1 MKKKHQPI
9 PDFSGKRKDAG
20 MRAQPSQQKSQT
32 QPNTPPRV
40 TKPAATSSKS
50 GRRGG

>member
-1 MKKKHQPI
+1 MKKKNQPI
-9 PDFSGKRKDAG
+9 PDFSGKRKGAG
-20 MRAQPSQQKSQT
+20 MRVLPEQKSQV

-40 TKPAATSSKS
+40 TKPVATSSKS

>member
-1 MKKKHQPI
+1 MKKKNQAI
-9 PDFSGKRKDAG
+9 PDFSSKQKGAG
-20 MRAQPSQQKSQT
+20 MRAVPQTKSQA

>member
-1 MKKKHQPI
+1 MKKKNPI
-9 PDFSGKRKDAG
+9 PDFSGKRKGAG
-20 MRAQPSQQKSQT
+20 MRVLPETKSQL

-40 TKPAATSSKS
+40 TKPVATSSKS

>member
-9 PDFSGKRKDAG
+9 PDFSGKRKGSG
-20 MRAQPSQQKSQT
+20 MRVIPELKSQT

-40 TKPAATSSKS
+40 TKPVATSSKS

>member
-9 PDFSGKRKDAG
+9 PDFSGKRKGAG
-20 MRAQPSQQKSQT
+20 MRVVPETKSQT

-40 TKPAATSSKS
+40 TKPVATSSKS

>member
-1 MKKKHQPI
+1 MKKKHEPI
-9 PDFSGKRKDAG
+9 PDFSGKRKGAG
-20 MRAQPSQQKSQT
+20 MRAVPEIKSQT

-40 TKPAATSSKS
+40 TKPVATSSKS